1 MLMRLFDWFSN
12 TVLFYL
18 EAIFLWK
25 NEKNH
30 HSVPKNV
37 NNIGWYVPYDVAFY
51 YIKKLKFFDFQF
63 QTTKVLMYLN
73 LKNDAWKKLFA
84 HFPFFTVVK
93 NPKKCLMSQ

>member
-1 MLMRLFDWFSN
+1 MFMRLFDWFSN

-18 EAIFLWK
+18 EVIFLLK

-51 YIKKLKFFDFQF
+51 YIKKVEIFWFSISNHQSVDVSQLK
-63 QTTKVLMYLN
+63 KWC
-73 LKNDAWKKLFA
+73 LKKIVRS
-84 HFPFFTVVK
+84 FPFFHYG
-93 NPKKCLMSQ
+93 